1 MSTIPGA
8 ITRRSSALET
18 ASLRHSNTPLISGV
32 AITARTQGSTQ
43 EWRTDRRPP
52 RDSTLVIDRASGTDL
67 NCPARRGHKVWG
79 PGPAGPPSSSPTV
92 TVPIEV
98 ARTSLDIL
106 RLTEELLARDAVKAA
121 VRAAARRPSWPLV
134 AMITV
139 VAASTITALK
149 MRNLAVFD
157 AGTT

>member
-1 MSTIPGA
+1 VVL
-8 ITRRSSALET
+8 RSPREPKDRQQDT
-18 ASLRHSNTPLISGV
+18 
-32 AITARTQGSTQ
+32 STQ

-79 PGPAGPPSSSPTV
+79 PGPADPPSSSPTV

>member
-1 MSTIPGA
+1 M
-8 ITRRSSALET
+8 
-18 ASLRHSNTPLISGV
+18 
-32 AITARTQGSTQ
+32 
-43 EWRTDRRPP
+43 
-52 RDSTLVIDRASGTDL
+52 
-67 NCPARRGHKVWG
+67 G
-79 PGPAGPPSSSPTV
+79 PGPADPPSSSPTV

-106 RLTEELLARDAVKAA
+106 RLTEELLARDAVRAA

-149 MRNLAVFD
+149 MKESCRVRRRYDVVGELVVLSGDLRRLMAVD
-157 AGTT
+157 RERPGPELELRRA